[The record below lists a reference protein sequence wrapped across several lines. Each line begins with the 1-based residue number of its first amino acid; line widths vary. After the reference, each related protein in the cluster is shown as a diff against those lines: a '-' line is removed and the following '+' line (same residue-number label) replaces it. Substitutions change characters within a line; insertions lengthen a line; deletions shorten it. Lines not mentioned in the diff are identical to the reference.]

1 MYLPTHICLD
11 QDKKRVKEAFT
22 ERLVNAIKLHNDA
35 QGHPVIN
42 PASLALFSGNS
53 REDVNLL
60 RSQEHSRNVRGISHS
75 HISKHDKG
83 RMAYR

>member
-1 MYLPTHICLD
+1 MYLPTYMFLD

-22 ERLVNAIKLHNDA
+22 ERLVNAITLHKDG

-53 REDVNLL
+53 REEVNLP
-60 RSQEHSRNVRGISHS
+60 RSQKHSRNDRGISHS

-83 RMAYR
+83 RLACT

>member
-1 MYLPTHICLD
+1 MD
-11 QDKKRVKEAFT
+11 QDKKGVKHDFT
-22 ERLVNAIKLHNDA
+22 ERLVNAIKLHKDG

-53 REDVNLL
+53 GEEVNVL
-60 RSQEHSRNVRGISHS
+60 RSQKHSGNVRGISHS

-83 RMAYR
+83 RLACR

>member
-22 ERLVNAIKLHNDA
+22 ERLVNAIKLHKDA

-53 REDVNLL
+53 GEDVNLL

-83 RMAYR
+83 RLACR

>member
-22 ERLVNAIKLHNDA
+22 ERLVNAIKLHKDG

-53 REDVNLL
+53 REEVNVL
-60 RSQEHSRNVRGISHS
+60 RSQKHSRNVRGISHS

-83 RMAYR
+83 RLACR